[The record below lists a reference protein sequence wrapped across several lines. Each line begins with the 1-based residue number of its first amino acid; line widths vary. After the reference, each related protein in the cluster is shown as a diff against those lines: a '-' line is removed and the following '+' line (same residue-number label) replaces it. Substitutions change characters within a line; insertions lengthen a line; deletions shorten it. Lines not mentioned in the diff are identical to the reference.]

1 MAAHARSQHNGFRHI
16 EIYGIAMSSIEEKFL
31 ETFGEEP
38 DLVAAAPGRV
48 NLIGEHIDYSEGFVL
63 PFAIKDRTMVA
74 ARKRDDSTVRVAS
87 AQRRNKIVT
96 VDIADVKPGLK
107 GEWERYAL
115 GVLWSMGVTP
125 GVDLMIDGHVP
136 LGAGLSSSAALECS
150 VATAMNHLFDMG
162 FNLEELARLTQKA
175 ENQYVG
181 VPCGIM
187 DQSVSLMATNGFALL
202 LDCRD
207 LSTRNIP
214 FDVASHGLELLIID
228 TQAHHALTDGGYAER
243 RASCESV
250 AAKLHVKSMRE
261 LTITQLDSSRDLLSE
276 TEYIRARH
284 AITEM
289 KRVLDCVEALSSG
302 DFVKVGQLLNQSH
315 LSLRDDYNVSC
326 PELNAAVE
334 ASLVAGALGS
344 RMVGGGFG
352 GSAIALIQASKTS
365 ETIGVVEKAFADKK
379 FKAPR
384 FFTSL
389 PSQGAELL
397 SRR

>member
-1 MAAHARSQHNGFRHI
+1 MSQI
-16 EIYGIAMSSIEEKFL
+16 EKKFL
-31 ETFGEEP
+31 ETFGVEP

-48 NLIGEHIDYSEGFVL
+48 NLIGEHIDYSDGFVL
-63 PFAIKDRTMVA
+63 PFAIKDRTLVA
-74 ARKRDDSTVRVAS
+74 ARKRNDSTVRIAS

-96 VDIADVKPGLK
+96 VDISKVKPGLK

-115 GVLWSMGVTP
+115 GVLWALGVKE
-125 GVDLMIDGHVP
+125 GVDLLIDGHVP

-150 VATAMNHLFDMG
+150 VATAMNHLFELG

-175 ENQYVG
+175 ENKYVG

-187 DQSVSLMATNGFALL
+187 DQSVSLMATQGSALL

-207 LSTRNIP
+207 LSTKNIP
-214 FDVASHGLELLIID
+214 FDVAASGLELLIID

-243 RASCESV
+243 RASCESAV
-250 AAKLHVKSMRE
+250 AKLGITSLRE
-261 LTITQLDSSRDLLSE
+261 LSMDRLEKSHGLLTE
-276 TEYIRARH
+276 TEFVRARH
-284 AITEM
+284 AVTEM
-289 KRVLDCVEALSSG
+289 KRVLDCVQALSESN
-302 DFVKVGQLLNQSH
+302 FALVGELINQSH
-315 LSLRDDYNVSC
+315 ASLRDDYTVSC
-326 PELNAAVE
+326 PELDTAVDAAL
-334 ASLVAGALGS
+334 AAGALGS

-352 GSAIALIQASKTS
+352 GSAIALIQANKTS
-365 ETIGVVEKAFADKK
+365 ETIRSIEKAFASKG

>member
-1 MAAHARSQHNGFRHI
+1 
-16 EIYGIAMSSIEEKFL
+16 MSSIEEKFL

-63 PFAIKDRTMVA
+63 PFAIKDRTLVA
-74 ARKRDDSTVRVAS
+74 ARKRDDLIVRIAS
-87 AQRRNKIVT
+87 AQRRSKIVT
-96 VDIADVKPGLK
+96 VDISDVKPGLK

-115 GVLWSMGVTP
+115 GVLWSMGVTS

-187 DQSVSLMATNGFALL
+187 DQSVSLMATHGFALL

-250 AAKLHVKSMRE
+250 ARKLQVKSMRE
-261 LTITQLDSSRDLLSE
+261 LTITQLDASQDLLSE

-302 DFVKVGQLLNQSH
+302 DFVKVGQLINQSH
-315 LSLRDDYNVSC
+315 QSLRDDYAVSC

-334 ASLVAGALGS
+334 ASLAAGALGS

-352 GSAIALIQASKTS
+352 GSAIALIEASKTS
-365 ETIGVVEKAFADKK
+365 HTIGAVDKAFADKK

-397 SRR
+397 SRG

>member
-1 MAAHARSQHNGFRHI
+1 MSQI
-16 EIYGIAMSSIEEKFL
+16 EKKFL
-31 ETFGEEP
+31 ETFGAEP

-48 NLIGEHIDYSEGFVL
+48 NLIGEHIDYSDGFVL
-63 PFAIKDRTMVA
+63 PFAIKDRTLVA
-74 ARKRDDSTVRVAS
+74 ARKRGDSTVRIAS

-96 VDIADVKPGLK
+96 VDIGTVKPGLK

-115 GVLWSMGVTP
+115 GVLWALGVKE
-125 GVDLMIDGHVP
+125 GVDLLIDGHVP

-150 VATAMNHLFDMG
+150 VATAMNHLFDLG

-187 DQSVSLMATNGFALL
+187 DQSVSLMATQGSALL

-207 LSTRNIP
+207 LTTKNIP
-214 FDVASHGLELLIID
+214 FDVASSGLELLIID

-250 AAKLHVKSMRE
+250 VAKLGITSLRE
-261 LTITQLDSSRDLLSE
+261 LSMEQLENSRGLLTE
-276 TEYIRARH
+276 TEFVRARH
-284 AITEM
+284 AVTEM
-289 KRVLDCVEALSSG
+289 KRVLECVEALSNS
-302 DFVKVGQLLNQSH
+302 DFAKVGQLINQSH
-315 LSLRDDYNVSC
+315 ASLRDDYTVSC
-326 PELNAAVE
+326 PELDTAVE
-334 ASLVAGALGS
+334 AALAAGALGS

-352 GSAIALIQASKTS
+352 GSAIALIQASKTT
-365 ETIGVVEKAFADKK
+365 ETIKAVEKAFSSKG

>member
-1 MAAHARSQHNGFRHI
+1 MSQI
-16 EIYGIAMSSIEEKFL
+16 EKKFL
-31 ETFGEEP
+31 ETFGAEP

-48 NLIGEHIDYSEGFVL
+48 NLIGEHIDYSDGFVL
-63 PFAIKDRTMVA
+63 PFAIKDRTLVA
-74 ARKRDDSTVRVAS
+74 ARKRNDSTVRIAS

-96 VDIADVKPGLK
+96 VDISKVKPGIK

-115 GVLWSMGVTP
+115 GVLWALDVKD
-125 GVDLMIDGHVP
+125 GVDLLIDGHVP

-150 VATAMNHLFDMG
+150 VATAMNHLFDLG

-187 DQSVSLMATNGFALL
+187 DQSVSLMATQGSALL

-207 LSTRNIP
+207 LTTKNIP
-214 FDVASHGLELLIID
+214 FDVASSGLELLIID

-250 AAKLHVKSMRE
+250 VAKLGITSLRE
-261 LTITQLDSSRDLLSE
+261 LSMEQLDNSRGLLTE
-276 TEYIRARH
+276 TEFVRARH
-284 AITEM
+284 AVTEM
-289 KRVLDCVEALSSG
+289 KRVLECVTALSNS
-302 DFVKVGQLLNQSH
+302 DFEKVGHLINQSH
-315 LSLRDDYNVSC
+315 ASLRDDYTVSC
-326 PELNAAVE
+326 PELDTAVE
-334 ASLVAGALGS
+334 AALAAGALGS

-352 GSAIALIQASKTS
+352 GSAIALIQASKTT
-365 ETIGVVEKAFADKK
+365 ETIKAVEKAFASKG

>member
-1 MAAHARSQHNGFRHI
+1 
-16 EIYGIAMSSIEEKFL
+16 MSSIEEKFL

-63 PFAIKDRTMVA
+63 PFAIKDRTLVA
-74 ARKRDDSTVRVAS
+74 ARKRDDSTVRIAS
-87 AQRRNKIVT
+87 AQRRSKIVT
-96 VDIADVKPGLK
+96 VDISEVRPGLK

-115 GVLWSMGVTP
+115 GVLWSMGVKS
-125 GVDLMIDGHVP
+125 GVDLLIDGHVP

-187 DQSVSLMATNGFALL
+187 DQSGSLMASRGFALL

-243 RASCESV
+243 RASCEAV
-250 AAKLHVKSMRE
+250 AAKLSVKSMRE
-261 LTITQLDSSRDLLSE
+261 LTMAQLDSARATLSE

-289 KRVLDCVEALSSG
+289 KRVLDCVDALGSG
-302 DFVKVGQLLNQSH
+302 DFVKVGQLINESH
-315 LSLRDDYNVSC
+315 RSLRDDYTVSC
-326 PELNAAVE
+326 PELDTAVE
-334 ASLVAGALGS
+334 ASLAAGALGS

-352 GSAIALIQASKTS
+352 GSAIALIEAAKTS
-365 ETIGVVEKAFADKK
+365 QTISAIEKAFADKK

-397 SRR
+397 SRG

>member
-1 MAAHARSQHNGFRHI
+1 
-16 EIYGIAMSSIEEKFL
+16 MSSIERKFL
-31 ETFGEEP
+31 ETFGVEA

-63 PFAIKDRTMVA
+63 PFAIKDRTLA
-74 ARKRDDSTVRVAS
+74 AVRKRDDSTVRIAS
-87 AQRRNKIVT
+87 VQRRNKIVT
-96 VDIADVKPGLK
+96 VDINNVKPGLK

-115 GVLWSMGVTP
+115 GVLWSMGVTS

-150 VATAMNHLFDMG
+150 VATAINHLFDMG

-250 AAKLHVKSMRE
+250 ATKLSVKSMRE
-261 LTITQLDSSRDLLSE
+261 LTMAQLDSSRDHITH

-284 AITEM
+284 AVSEM
-289 KRVLDCVEALSSG
+289 KRVLDCVQALSDG
-302 DFVKVGQLLNQSH
+302 DFVKVGQLINESH
-315 LSLRDDYNVSC
+315 ISLRDDYTVSC
-326 PELNAAVE
+326 PELDTSVA
-334 ASLVAGALGS
+334 ASLAAGALGS

-352 GSAIALIQASKTS
+352 GSAIALIEASKTTQ
-365 ETIGVVEKAFADKK
+365 TIHAIEKAFVDKK

-389 PSQGAELL
+389 PSQGAQLL
-397 SRR
+397 SRS

>member
-1 MAAHARSQHNGFRHI
+1 
-16 EIYGIAMSSIEEKFL
+16 MSSIEEKFL

-115 GVLWSMGVTP
+115 GVLWSMGVTS

-365 ETIGVVEKAFADKK
+365 ETIGVVEKAFADMK

>member
-1 MAAHARSQHNGFRHI
+1 MSQI
-16 EIYGIAMSSIEEKFL
+16 EKKFL
-31 ETFGEEP
+31 ETFGAEP

-48 NLIGEHIDYSEGFVL
+48 NLIGEHIDYSDGFVL
-63 PFAIKDRTMVA
+63 PFAIKDRTLVA
-74 ARKRDDSTVRVAS
+74 ARKRGDSTVRIAS

-96 VDIADVKPGLK
+96 VDISKVKPGLK

-115 GVLWSMGVTP
+115 GVLWALGVKE
-125 GVDLMIDGHVP
+125 GVDLLIDGHVP

-150 VATAMNHLFDMG
+150 VATAMNHLFDLG

-187 DQSVSLMATNGFALL
+187 DQSVSLMATQGSALL
-202 LDCRD
+202 LDCSD
-207 LSTRNIP
+207 LTTKNIP
-214 FDVASHGLELLIID
+214 FDVASSGLELLIID

-250 AAKLHVKSMRE
+250 VAKLGISSLRE
-261 LTITQLDSSRDLLSE
+261 LSMEQLENSRGLLTE
-276 TEYIRARH
+276 TEFVRARH
-284 AITEM
+284 AVTEM
-289 KRVLDCVEALSSG
+289 KRVLECVEALSNS
-302 DFVKVGQLLNQSH
+302 DFEKVGQLINQSH
-315 LSLRDDYNVSC
+315 ASLRGDYTVSC
-326 PELNAAVE
+326 PELDTAVE
-334 ASLVAGALGS
+334 AALAAGALGS

-352 GSAIALIQASKTS
+352 GSAIALIQASKTT
-365 ETIGVVEKAFADKK
+365 ETIKAVEKAFSSKG

>member
-1 MAAHARSQHNGFRHI
+1 
-16 EIYGIAMSSIEEKFL
+16 MSSIEEKFL

-74 ARKRDDSTVRVAS
+74 ARKRDDSTVRIAS
-87 AQRRNKIVT
+87 AQRRSKIVT
-96 VDIADVKPGLK
+96 MDISEVRPGLK

-115 GVLWSMGVTP
+115 GVLWSMGVKS
-125 GVDLMIDGHVP
+125 GVDLLIDGHVP

-187 DQSVSLMATNGFALL
+187 DQSVSLMASRGFALL

-243 RASCESV
+243 RASCEAV
-250 AAKLHVKSMRE
+250 AAKLSVKSMRE
-261 LTITQLDSSRDLLSE
+261 LTMAQLDSARATLSE

-289 KRVLDCVEALSSG
+289 KRVLDCVDALGSG
-302 DFVKVGQLLNQSH
+302 DFVKVGQLINDSH
-315 LSLRDDYNVSC
+315 RSLRDDYTVSC
-326 PELNAAVE
+326 PELDTAVE
-334 ASLVAGALGS
+334 ASLAAGALGS

-352 GSAIALIQASKTS
+352 GSAIALIEAAKTS
-365 ETIGVVEKAFADKK
+365 QTISAIEKAFADKK

-397 SRR
+397 SRG

>member
-1 MAAHARSQHNGFRHI
+1 MSQI
-16 EIYGIAMSSIEEKFL
+16 EKKFL
-31 ETFGEEP
+31 ETFGAEP

-48 NLIGEHIDYSEGFVL
+48 NLIGEHIDYSDGFVL
-63 PFAIKDRTMVA
+63 PFAIKDRTLVA
-74 ARKRDDSTVRVAS
+74 ARKRGDSTVRIAS

-96 VDIADVKPGLK
+96 VDISKVKPGLR

-115 GVLWSMGVTP
+115 GVLWALGVKE
-125 GVDLMIDGHVP
+125 GVDLLIDGHVP

-150 VATAMNHLFDMG
+150 VATAMNHLFDLG

-187 DQSVSLMATNGFALL
+187 DQSVSLMATQGSALL

-207 LSTRNIP
+207 LSTKNIP
-214 FDVASHGLELLIID
+214 FDVASSGLELLIID

-243 RASCESV
+243 RASCESAV
-250 AAKLHVKSMRE
+250 AKLGITSLRE
-261 LTITQLDSSRDLLSE
+261 LTMDKLEKSRGLLTE
-276 TEYIRARH
+276 TEFVRARH
-284 AITEM
+284 AVTEM
-289 KRVLDCVEALSSG
+289 KRVLECVEALSNS
-302 DFVKVGQLLNQSH
+302 DFEKVGQLINQSH
-315 LSLRDDYNVSC
+315 TSLRDDYTVSC
-326 PELNAAVE
+326 PELDTAVE
-334 ASLVAGALGS
+334 AALAAGALGS

-352 GSAIALIQASKTS
+352 GSAIALIQASKTT
-365 ETIGVVEKAFADKK
+365 ETIKAVEKAFSSKG

>member
-1 MAAHARSQHNGFRHI
+1 
-16 EIYGIAMSSIEEKFL
+16 MSSIEEKFL

-96 VDIADVKPGLK
+96 VDISDVKPGLK

-115 GVLWSMGVTP
+115 GVLWSMGVTS

-207 LSTRNIP
+207 LSTRNIR

>member
-1 MAAHARSQHNGFRHI
+1 
-16 EIYGIAMSSIEEKFL
+16 MSSIQEKFL
-31 ETFGEEP
+31 EIFGEEP
-38 DLVAAAPGRV
+38 DLIAAAPGRV

-63 PFAIKDRTMVA
+63 PFAIKDRTNA
-74 ARKRDDSTVRVAS
+74 AIRKRDDSTVRIAS
-87 AQRRNKIVT
+87 AQRRNKVVT
-96 VDIADVKPGLK
+96 VDINNVKPGLK

-115 GVLWSMGVTP
+115 AVLWSMGVKT
-125 GVDLMIDGHVP
+125 GVDLLIDGHVP

-150 VATAMNHLFDMG
+150 VATAVNHLFDMG
-162 FNLEELARLTQKA
+162 FSLEDLARLTQRA

-187 DQSVSLMATNGFALL
+187 DQSVSLMATVGSALL

-214 FDVASHGLELLIID
+214 FDVASSGLELLIID

-250 AAKLHVKSMRE
+250 ATKLAIKSMRE
-261 LTITQLDSSRDLLSE
+261 LSMAQLDAGKELL
-276 TEYIRARH
+276 TPVEYVRARH
-284 AITEM
+284 AVSEM
-289 KRVLDCVEALSSG
+289 QRVLDCVDALSKS
-302 DFVKVGQLLNQSH
+302 DFVKVGELINQSH
-315 LSLRDDYNVSC
+315 ASLRDDYTVSC
-326 PELNAAVE
+326 PELDTAVD
-334 ASLVAGALGS
+334 ASLAAGALGA

-352 GSAIALIQASKTS
+352 GSAIALIQASKTT
-365 ETIGVVEKAFADKK
+365 ETIRAVEKAFADKK

-389 PSQGAELL
+389 PSQGAEVIA
-397 SRR
+397 R

>member
-1 MAAHARSQHNGFRHI
+1 
-16 EIYGIAMSSIEEKFL
+16 MSSIEEKFL

-63 PFAIKDRTMVA
+63 PFAIKDRTLVA

-96 VDIADVKPGLK
+96 VDIKDVKPGLK

-115 GVLWSMGVTP
+115 GVLWSMGVKS
-125 GVDLMIDGHVP
+125 GVDLLIDGHVP

-202 LDCRD
+202 LDCKD

-261 LTITQLDSSRDLLSE
+261 LTIAQLDSSRDQLSE
-276 TEYIRARH
+276 TQYIRARH

-289 KRVLDCVEALSSG
+289 KRVLDCVEALSNG
-302 DFVKVGQLLNQSH
+302 DFVNVGQLMNQSH

-326 PELNAAVE
+326 PELNTAVE
-334 ASLVAGALGS
+334 ASLAAGALGS

-365 ETIGVVEKAFADKK
+365 ETISAVEKAFADKK

>member
-1 MAAHARSQHNGFRHI
+1 
-16 EIYGIAMSSIEEKFL
+16 MSSIEERFL

-63 PFAIKDRTMVA
+63 PFAIKDRTLA
-74 ARKRDDSTVRVAS
+74 AVRKRDDSIVRIAS
-87 AQRRNKIVT
+87 AQRRNKVVT
-96 VDIADVKPGLK
+96 VDIDDVKPGLK

-115 GVLWSMGVTP
+115 GVLWSMGVKS
-125 GVDLMIDGHVP
+125 GVDIMIDGHVP

-150 VATAMNHLFDMG
+150 VATAMNHLFDLG
-162 FNLEELARLTQKA
+162 FSLEELARLTQRA

-187 DQSVSLMATNGFALL
+187 DQSVSLMATQGYALL

-214 FDVASHGLELLIID
+214 FDVAAQGLELLIID

-250 AAKLHVKSMRE
+250 AAKLSVKSMRE
-261 LTITQLDSSRDLLSE
+261 LTMDQLAASRELITN
-276 TEYIRARH
+276 TEYTRARH
-284 AITEM
+284 AVTEM
-289 KRVLDCVEALSSG
+289 KRVLDCVEALSAG
-302 DFVKVGQLLNQSH
+302 DFTAVGKLLNQSH
-315 LSLRDDYNVSC
+315 VSLRDDYTVSC
-326 PELNAAVE
+326 PELDTAVE
-334 ASLVAGALGS
+334 ASLAAGALGS

-352 GSAIALIQASKTS
+352 GSAIALIEASKTS
-365 ETIGVVEKAFADKK
+365 QTIHAVEKAFADKK

-397 SRR
+397 SRK

>member
-1 MAAHARSQHNGFRHI
+1 MSQI
-16 EIYGIAMSSIEEKFL
+16 EKKFL
-31 ETFGEEP
+31 ETFGAEP

-48 NLIGEHIDYSEGFVL
+48 NLIGEHIDYSDGFVL
-63 PFAIKDRTMVA
+63 PFAIKDRTLVA
-74 ARKRDDSTVRVAS
+74 ARKRGDSTVRIAS

-96 VDIADVKPGLK
+96 VDISKVKPGLK

-115 GVLWSMGVTP
+115 GVLWALGVKE
-125 GVDLMIDGHVP
+125 GVDLLIDGHVP

-150 VATAMNHLFDMG
+150 VATAMNHLFDLG

-187 DQSVSLMATNGFALL
+187 DQSVSLMATQGSALL

-207 LSTRNIP
+207 LSTKNIP
-214 FDVASHGLELLIID
+214 FDVASSGLELLIID

-243 RASCESV
+243 RASCESAV
-250 AAKLHVKSMRE
+250 AKLGITSLRE
-261 LTITQLDSSRDLLSE
+261 LTMEQLEKSRGLLTE
-276 TEYIRARH
+276 TEFVRARH
-284 AITEM
+284 AVTEM
-289 KRVLDCVEALSSG
+289 KRVLDCVQALSDSN
-302 DFVKVGQLLNQSH
+302 FALVGELINQSH
-315 LSLRDDYNVSC
+315 ASLRDDYTVSC
-326 PELNAAVE
+326 PELDAAVD
-334 ASLVAGALGS
+334 AALAAGALGS

-352 GSAIALIQASKTS
+352 GSAIALIQASKTT
-365 ETIGVVEKAFADKK
+365 ETIRSIEKAFASKG

>member
-1 MAAHARSQHNGFRHI
+1 M
-16 EIYGIAMSSIEEKFL
+16 
-31 ETFGEEP
+31 
-38 DLVAAAPGRV
+38 
-48 NLIGEHIDYSEGFVL
+48 
-63 PFAIKDRTMVA
+63 
-74 ARKRDDSTVRVAS
+74 
-87 AQRRNKIVT
+87 
-96 VDIADVKPGLK
+96 KPGLK

-115 GVLWSMGVTP
+115 GVLWAMGIKE
-125 GVDLMIDGHVP
+125 GVDLLIDGNVP

-150 VATAMNHLFDMG
+150 VATALNHLFDLG

-187 DQSVSLMATNGFALL
+187 DQSVSLMATQGSALL

-207 LSTRNIP
+207 LSTKNIP
-214 FDVASHGLELLIID
+214 FDVASNGLELLIID

-250 AAKLHVKSMRE
+250 VVKLGINSLRE
-261 LTITQLDSSRDLLSE
+261 LSMEQLENSRALLTE
-276 TEYIRARH
+276 TEFVRARH
-284 AITEM
+284 AVTEM
-289 KRVLDCVEALSSG
+289 KRVLECVDALSNS
-302 DFVKVGQLLNQSH
+302 DFEKVGQLINQSH
-315 LSLRDDYNVSC
+315 ASLRDDYTVSC
-326 PELNAAVE
+326 PELDTAVE
-334 ASLVAGALGS
+334 ASLSAGALGS

-352 GSAIALIQASKTS
+352 GSAIALIQASKTT
-365 ETIGVVEKAFADKK
+365 ETIKVIEKAFSSKG

>member
-1 MAAHARSQHNGFRHI
+1 
-16 EIYGIAMSSIEEKFL
+16 MSSIEEKFL

-48 NLIGEHIDYSEGFVL
+48 NLIGEHIDYTEGFVL
-63 PFAIKDRTMVA
+63 PFAIKDRTLVA

-96 VDIADVKPGLK
+96 VDIKDVKPGLK

-115 GVLWSMGVTP
+115 GVLWSMGVKS
-125 GVDLMIDGHVP
+125 GVDLLIDGHVP

-261 LTITQLDSSRDLLSE
+261 LTIAQLDSSRDQLSE
-276 TEYIRARH
+276 TQYIRARH

-289 KRVLDCVEALSSG
+289 KRVLDCVEALSNG
-302 DFVKVGQLLNQSH
+302 DFVNVGQLMNQSH

-326 PELNAAVE
+326 PELNTAVE
-334 ASLVAGALGS
+334 ASLAAGALGS

-365 ETIGVVEKAFADKK
+365 ETISAVEKAFADKK

>member
-1 MAAHARSQHNGFRHI
+1 MSAI
-16 EIYGIAMSSIEEKFL
+16 EGKFL
-31 ETFGEEP
+31 NTFGAVP
-38 DLVAAAPGRV
+38 DLIAAAPGRV

-63 PFAIKDRTMVA
+63 PFAIKDRTFVA
-74 ARKRDDSTVRVAS
+74 VRKRDDSTVRIAS
-87 AQRRNKIVT
+87 VQRRNKIVT
-96 VDIADVKPGLK
+96 VDIKDIKPGLK

-115 GVLWSMGVTP
+115 GVLWSMGVTS

-150 VATAMNHLFDMG
+150 VATAINHLFDMG
-162 FNLEELARLTQKA
+162 FNLAELARLTQKA

-187 DQSVSLMATNGFALL
+187 DQSVSLMATQGFALL

-207 LSTRNIP
+207 LSTRNISL
-214 FDVASHGLELLIID
+214 DVAAHGLELLIID

-250 AAKLHVKSMRE
+250 AAKLSVKSMRE
-261 LTITQLDSSRDLLSE
+261 LTMSQLDSSRDQITK
-276 TEYIRARH
+276 TEYNRARH
-284 AITEM
+284 AVTEM
-289 KRVLDCVEALSSG
+289 KRVLDCVAALSVG
-302 DFVKVGQLLNQSH
+302 DFVKVGQLINESH
-315 LSLRDDYNVSC
+315 ISLRDDYTVSC
-326 PELNAAVE
+326 SELDTAVE
-334 ASLVAGALGS
+334 AALAAGAMGS

-352 GSAIALIQASKTS
+352 GSAIALIAASQTTQ
-365 ETIGVVEKAFADKK
+365 TIKAVESAFAVKK

-397 SRR
+397 TRR

>member
-1 MAAHARSQHNGFRHI
+1 MSQI
-16 EIYGIAMSSIEEKFL
+16 EKKFL

-48 NLIGEHIDYSEGFVL
+48 NLIGEHIDYSDGFVL
-63 PFAIKDRTMVA
+63 PFAIKDRTLVA
-74 ARKRDDSTVRVAS
+74 ARKRGDSTVRIAS

-96 VDIADVKPGLK
+96 VDIAKVKPGLK

-115 GVLWSMGVTP
+115 GVLWALGVKE
-125 GVDLMIDGHVP
+125 GVDVLIDGHVP

-150 VATAMNHLFDMG
+150 VATAMNHLFDLG

-187 DQSVSLMATNGFALL
+187 DQSVSLMATQGSALL

-207 LSTRNIP
+207 LSTKNIP
-214 FDVASHGLELLIID
+214 FDVASSGLELLIID
-228 TQAHHALTDGGYAER
+228 TQAHHALTDGGYAQR

-250 AAKLHVKSMRE
+250 VAKLGIKSLRE
-261 LTITQLDSSRDLLSE
+261 LTMGQLENSRDLLTE
-276 TEYIRARH
+276 TEFVRARH
-284 AITEM
+284 AVTEM
-289 KRVLDCVEALSSG
+289 KRVLDCVQALSDSN
-302 DFVKVGQLLNQSH
+302 FARVGELINQSH
-315 LSLRDDYNVSC
+315 ISLRDDYTVSC
-326 PELNAAVE
+326 PELDTAVDAAL
-334 ASLVAGALGS
+334 AAGALGA

-352 GSAIALIQASKTS
+352 GSAIALIQASKKT
-365 ETIGVVEKAFADKK
+365 ETIKTIEKAFSNKS
-379 FKAPR
+379 FKPPR

-389 PSQGAELL
+389 PSQGAELI

>member
-1 MAAHARSQHNGFRHI
+1 MRQI
-16 EIYGIAMSSIEEKFL
+16 EKKFL

-48 NLIGEHIDYSEGFVL
+48 NLIGEHIDYSDGFVL
-63 PFAIKDRTMVA
+63 PFAIKDRTLVA
-74 ARKRDDSTVRVAS
+74 ARKRNDSTVRIAS

-96 VDIADVKPGLK
+96 VDINQVKPGLK

-115 GVLWSMGVTP
+115 GVLWAMGIKE
-125 GVDLMIDGHVP
+125 GVDLLIDGNVP

-150 VATAMNHLFDMG
+150 VATAMNHLFDLG
-162 FNLEELARLTQKA
+162 FNFEELARLTQKA

-187 DQSVSLMATNGFALL
+187 DQSVSLMATQGSALL

-207 LSTRNIP
+207 LSTKNIS
-214 FDVASHGLELLIID
+214 FDVASNGLELLIID

-243 RASCESV
+243 LASCESV
-250 AAKLHVKSMRE
+250 VVKLDINSLRE
-261 LTITQLDSSRDLLSE
+261 LSMEQLENSRALLTE
-276 TEYIRARH
+276 TEFVRARH
-284 AITEM
+284 AVTEM
-289 KRVLDCVEALSSG
+289 KRVLECVDALSNS
-302 DFVKVGQLLNQSH
+302 DFEKVGHLINQSH
-315 LSLRDDYNVSC
+315 TSLRDDYTVSC
-326 PELNAAVE
+326 PELDTAVE
-334 ASLVAGALGS
+334 AALSAGALGS

-352 GSAIALIQASKTS
+352 GSAIALIQASKTK
-365 ETIGVVEKAFADKK
+365 ETIKLIEKAFSNKG

-384 FFTSL
+384 FFASL

>member
-1 MAAHARSQHNGFRHI
+1 MSQI
-16 EIYGIAMSSIEEKFL
+16 EKKFL
-31 ETFGEEP
+31 ETFGAEP

-48 NLIGEHIDYSEGFVL
+48 NLIGEHIDYSDGFVL
-63 PFAIKDRTMVA
+63 PFAIKDRTLVA
-74 ARKRDDSTVRVAS
+74 ARKRNDSTVRIAS

-96 VDIADVKPGLK
+96 VDISAVKPGLK

-115 GVLWSMGVTP
+115 GVLWALGVKE
-125 GVDLMIDGHVP
+125 GVDLLIDGHVP

-150 VATAMNHLFDMG
+150 VATAMNHLFDLG
-162 FNLEELARLTQKA
+162 YNLEELARLTQKA

-187 DQSVSLMATNGFALL
+187 DQSVSLMATQGSALL

-207 LSTRNIP
+207 LTTKNIP
-214 FDVASHGLELLIID
+214 FDVASSGLELLIID

-250 AAKLHVKSMRE
+250 VAKLGITSLRE
-261 LTITQLDSSRDLLSE
+261 LSMEQLENSRGLLTE
-276 TEYIRARH
+276 TEFIRARH
-284 AITEM
+284 AVTEM
-289 KRVLDCVEALSSG
+289 KRVLECVDALSKS
-302 DFVKVGQLLNQSH
+302 DFEKVGQLINQSH
-315 LSLRDDYNVSC
+315 ASLRDDYTVSC
-326 PELNAAVE
+326 PELDTAVE
-334 ASLVAGALGS
+334 AALAAGALGS

-352 GSAIALIQASKTS
+352 GSAIALIQASKTT
-365 ETIGVVEKAFADKK
+365 ETIKAVEKAFASKG

>member
-1 MAAHARSQHNGFRHI
+1 
-16 EIYGIAMSSIEEKFL
+16 MSSIEEKFL

-48 NLIGEHIDYSEGFVL
+48 NLIGEHIDYSDGFVL
-63 PFAIKDRTMVA
+63 PFAIKDRTLVA
-74 ARKRDDSTVRVAS
+74 ARKRDDSTVRIAS
-87 AQRRNKIVT
+87 AQRRSKVIT
-96 VDIADVKPGLK
+96 VDIKDVKPGLK

-115 GVLWSMGVTP
+115 GVLWSMGVKG
-125 GVDLMIDGHVP
+125 GVDVMIDGHVP

-162 FNLEELARLTQKA
+162 YNLEELARLTQKA

-187 DQSVSLMATNGFALL
+187 DQSVSLMATQGSALL

-207 LSTRNIP
+207 LTTKNIP
-214 FDVASHGLELLIID
+214 FDVASSGLELLIID

-243 RASCESV
+243 RASCESAV
-250 AAKLHVKSMRE
+250 AKLGITSLRE
-261 LTITQLDSSRDLLSE
+261 LTLQQLEQSRSML
-276 TEYIRARH
+276 TEIEFVRVRH
-284 AITEM
+284 AVTEM
-289 KRVLDCVEALSSG
+289 QRVLDCVAALSNS
-302 DFVKVGQLLNQSH
+302 DFKKVGDLINQSH
-315 LSLRDDYNVSC
+315 ASLRDDYTVSC
-326 PELNAAVE
+326 PELDTAVDAAL
-334 ASLVAGALGS
+334 SAGALGS

-352 GSAIALIQASKTS
+352 GSAIALIQASKTA
-365 ETIGVVEKAFADKK
+365 ETIKAIEKAFSSKG
-379 FKAPR
+379 FKQPR

-389 PSQGAELL
+389 PSQGAELI

>member
-1 MAAHARSQHNGFRHI
+1 MSQI
-16 EIYGIAMSSIEEKFL
+16 EKKFL
-31 ETFGEEP
+31 ETFGAEP

-48 NLIGEHIDYSEGFVL
+48 NLIGEHIDYSDGFVL
-63 PFAIKDRTMVA
+63 PFAIKDRTLVA
-74 ARKRDDSTVRVAS
+74 ARKRHDSTVRIAS

-96 VDIADVKPGLK
+96 VDISTVKPGLK
-107 GEWERYAL
+107 GEWARYAL
-115 GVLWSMGVTP
+115 GVLWALGVKE
-125 GVDLMIDGHVP
+125 GVDLLIDGHVP

-150 VATAMNHLFDMG
+150 VATAMNHLFDLG
-162 FNLEELARLTQKA
+162 YNLEELARLTQKA

-187 DQSVSLMATNGFALL
+187 DQSVSLMATQGSALL

-207 LSTRNIP
+207 LTTKNIP
-214 FDVASHGLELLIID
+214 FDVASSGLELLIID

-243 RASCESV
+243 RASCESAV
-250 AAKLHVKSMRE
+250 AKLGITSLRE
-261 LTITQLDSSRDLLSE
+261 LSMEQLENSRGLLTE
-276 TEYIRARH
+276 TEFVRARH
-284 AITEM
+284 AVTEM
-289 KRVLDCVEALSSG
+289 KRVLECVDALSNS
-302 DFVKVGQLLNQSH
+302 DFEKVGQLINQSH
-315 LSLRDDYNVSC
+315 ASLRDDYTVSC
-326 PELNAAVE
+326 PELDTAVE
-334 ASLVAGALGS
+334 AALAAGALGS

-352 GSAIALIQASKTS
+352 GSAIALIQASKTT
-365 ETIGVVEKAFADKK
+365 ETIKAVEKAFASKG

>member
-1 MAAHARSQHNGFRHI
+1 MA
-16 EIYGIAMSSIEEKFL
+16 SIEEKFL
-31 ETFGEEP
+31 NTFGYEP

-48 NLIGEHIDYSEGFVL
+48 NLIGEHIDYSDGFVL
-63 PFAIKDRTMVA
+63 PFAIKDRTLVA
-74 ARKRDDSTVRVAS
+74 ARKRDDTMIRIAS

-96 VDIADVKPGLK
+96 VDINSVKPGLK
-107 GEWERYAL
+107 GDWERYAL
-115 GVLWSMGVTP
+115 GVLWAMGVKE

-162 FNLEELARLTQKA
+162 FSLEELARLTQKA

-187 DQSVSLMATNGFALL
+187 DQSVSLMATEGSALL

-207 LSTRNIP
+207 LSTKNIP
-214 FDVASHGLELLIID
+214 FDVAASGLELLIID

-243 RASCESV
+243 RASCDSV
-250 AAKLHVKSMRE
+250 VAKLGIRSMRE
-261 LTITQLDSSRDLLSE
+261 LTMEQLDSSRALLTE
-276 TEYIRARH
+276 TEFVRARH
-284 AITEM
+284 AVTEM
-289 KRVLDCVEALSSG
+289 RRVLDCVEALSAT
-302 DFVKVGQLLNQSH
+302 DFVKVGQLINQSH
-315 LSLRDDYNVSC
+315 ASLRDDYTVSC
-326 PELNAAVE
+326 PELDTAVDAAI
-334 ASLVAGALGS
+334 AAGALGA

-352 GSAIALIQASKTS
+352 GSAIALIKAADTTD
-365 ETIGVVEKAFADKK
+365 TIRAIEKAFAAKK
-379 FKAPR
+379 FKPPR

-389 PSQGAELL
+389 PSHGAQLV